1 MKSNL
6 SLLLITFLIPL
17 FVQSQYEGKWY
28 RIEATERLH
37 IYKESDDWK
46 FRSFSIDTVRPL
58 PITIK
63 FKKETS
69 KYLSAK
75 IHNPNNGWK
84 VNVKYKLYNN
94 GRNMTAT
101 FYSYKYYKKIIYH
114 KISL

>member
-1 MKSNL
+1 MKKL
-6 SLLLITFLIPL
+6 LLLLLILTSTFSY
-17 FVQSQYEGKWY
+17 SQYEGKWY
-28 RIEATERLH
+28 SISLTERLH
-37 IYKESDDWK
+37 IYKECDDFK
-46 FRSFSIDTVRPL
+46 FRSFSIDTIRPL

-63 FKKETS
+63 LKKQTS

-94 GRNMTAT
+94 GRSMTAT
-101 FYSYKYYKKIIYH
+101 FYSTKIYKKIIYH

>member
-1 MKSNL
+1 MKK
-6 SLLLITFLIPL
+6 LLLLLLVLTSISSY
-17 FVQSQYEGKWY
+17 SQYEGKWY
-28 RIEATERLH
+28 SISTTERLH
-37 IYKESDDWK
+37 IYKESGNFK
-46 FRSFSIDTVRPL
+46 FRNFNIDTVRPL

-63 FKKETS
+63 LKKHTH

-75 IHNPNNGWK
+75 IYNPNNGWK

-101 FYSYKYYKKIIYH
+101 FYSTKIYKKIIYH